1 VKVAIAHG
9 SLTSSRALE
18 LVLRSERY
26 ELAWVEADTR
36 RVLSLLASSAPDLLV
51 LDAELRSPTSAELTR
66 AARAAGATVLLVAS
80 DSLQSTSIY
89 DAMQSGAVDV
99 ARCPKLDALG
109 DVIEEAALLAKL
121 STVARLLGRS
131 HHKVGGAREAAP
143 VDASPRPLLIAIGA
157 STGGPNA
164 LHGIL
169 SALPAE
175 LEAAIVLVQH
185 VESSLVS
192 DLASFLQSATARRV
206 ELATPNAVPKVGSVL
221 LAGTDDHL
229 VLTARRTF
237 RYEPEPRALPYR
249 PSVDVLF
256 ASLAQHW
263 PTPGIAALLTGMGR
277 DGARGLKL
285 LRDQGWYTLAQDERS
300 SIVYGMP
307 KAAAELG
314 AATRIVG
321 LDDFAPAITRA
332 AFDLSLRK
340 AATPPSSRRR

>member
-1 VKVAIAHG
+1 MKVAIAHG

-18 LVLRSERY
+18 LVLRGERY
-26 ELAWVEADTR
+26 ELAWVEADAR
-36 RVLSLLASSAPDLLV
+36 RALSLLASSAPDLLV
-51 LDAELRSPTSAELTR
+51 LDGELRSPTSAELTR

-80 DSLQSTSIY
+80 ESLRTASVY

-109 DVIEEAALLAKL
+109 DVIEEEALLAKL

-131 HHKVGGAREAAP
+131 HKAGGAREPAP
-143 VDASPRPLLIAIGA
+143 VDAGPRPLLIAIGA

-206 ELATPNAVPKVGSVL
+206 ELATPNAVPLAGTVL

-263 PTPGIAALLTGMGR
+263 PRPGIAALLTGMGR
-277 DGARGLKL
+277 DGAQGLKR

-321 LDDFAPAITRA
+321 LDDFAPAIARA
-332 AFDLSLRK
+332 AFDLSVRK
-340 AATPPSSRRR
+340 AAAPGRSR